1 MLALYE
7 LVLFENCYKI
17 SLIVDSYGIPNSIY
31 VDSGKESMILSLV
44 AVRSRRDLT
53 TKEIL
58 MMQKWARIF
67 LKIQPNYL
75 F

>member
-31 VDSGKESMILSLV
+31 VDSGNINDAKMGKNFFKNSAQLS
-44 AVRSRRDLT
+44 
-53 TKEIL
+53 
-58 MMQKWARIF
+58 F
-67 LKIQPNYL
+67 LNKKVGRV
-75 F
+75 